1 MDEANAATGR
11 RVWGAEARATIALAW
26 PLILTNLAQTAMTA
40 TDVVLM
46 GWLGADALAAGAL
59 GSNLYFATM
68 IFGLGLTSATA
79 PMIAR
84 ELGRKGHSVRD
95 VRRTVRQGLW
105 AAVTIA
111 VPIWLI
117 LWHSETILR
126 AMGQEPPTV
135 KRILELNPRHALVT
149 SLRHAHEQ
157 RPDDAELGDTARLL
171 HGMALLA
178 EGGELAEPAAF
189 VALLSRQLEKSLS

>member
-1 MDEANAATGR
+1 
-11 RVWGAEARATIALAW
+11 
-26 PLILTNLAQTAMTA
+26 MTE
-40 TDVVLM
+40 
-46 GWLGADALAAGAL
+46 
-59 GSNLYFATM
+59 S
-68 IFGLGLTSATA
+68 
-79 PMIAR
+79 
-84 ELGRKGHSVRD
+84 
-95 VRRTVRQGLW
+95 
-105 AAVTIA
+105 AAVLVGDPGDLT
-111 VPIWLI
+111 PTL
-117 LWHSETILR
+117 EKMYR